1 MTKHKI
7 NVLKALRDT
16 FIATIAF
23 ALPQLAEALKLI
35 DLGGYEHI
43 VSAGLA
49 ALAFFLNRFFGLI
62 HFNTKQKHDKNPI

>member
-7 NVLKALRDT
+7 NILKALRDT

-43 VSAGLA
+43 VSVGLA

-62 HFNTKQKHDKNPI
+62 HFNTKK